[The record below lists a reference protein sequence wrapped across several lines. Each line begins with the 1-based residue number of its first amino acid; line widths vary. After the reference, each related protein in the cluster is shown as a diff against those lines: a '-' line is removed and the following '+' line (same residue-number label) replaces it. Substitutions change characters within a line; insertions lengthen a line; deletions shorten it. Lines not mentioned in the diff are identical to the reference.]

1 MKKEQFLLIIVAII
15 LVSAIS
21 LRVLQLFD
29 KEKNKNENLVPL
41 VVSEQTLPASTTT
54 DNTNE
59 VDVVIPEQTATST
72 VPTVSIFQPLSAA
85 IVSSPLEV
93 LGQAPGNWFFE
104 ATLPVKLVAADGE
117 IIAAHYAEAQ
127 SDWMTENLVPFKA
140 TLEFATTATSGYLI
154 VSKDNPSGLPENDAS
169 FQIPV
174 NF

>member
-29 KEKNKNENLVPL
+29 KEKNKNENPAPIIN
-41 VVSEQTLPASTTT
+41 SEQELLARTTT
-54 DNTNE
+54 DNVNE
-59 VDVVIPEQTATST
+59 VETVGSEQAATST
-72 VPTVSIFQPLSAA
+72 ISAVSIFQPLPEAA
-85 IVSSPLEV
+85 VSSPLEV

-117 IIAAHYAEAQ
+117 VIVAHYAEAQ

-140 TLEFATTATSGYLI
+140 DLEFTTTATSGYLI
-154 VSKDNPSGLPENDAS
+154 ISKDNPSGLPSNDAS

>member
-29 KEKNKNENLVPL
+29 KKEIKDENLTPIA
-41 VVSEQTLPASTTT
+41 VSEQAPVIGTTT
-54 DNTNE
+54 DKTNE
-59 VDVVIPEQTATST
+59 VDINIAEPIATST
-72 VPTVSIFQPLSAA
+72 VPVVSIFQPLAA
-85 IVSSPLEV
+85 TVISSPLEV

-104 ATLPVKLVAADGE
+104 ATLPVKLLAADGE
-117 IIAAHYAEAQ
+117 IIVAHYAEAQ
-127 SDWMTENLVPFKA
+127 SDWMTEDLVPFKA
-140 TLEFATTATSGYLI
+140 TLEFATTATSGYLVI
-154 VSKDNPSGLPENDAS
+154 SKDNPSGLPENDAS